1 MEYKLA
7 EKSYV
12 TVSDL
17 FEYVEK
23 EVELMEYSKNKKD
36 NLTNE
41 DMKLI
46 LNG

>member
-23 EVELMEYSKNKKD
+23 EVELMEYSKKQKD

>member
-23 EVELMEYSKNKKD
+23 EVELMEYSKNKN

>member
-23 EVELMEYSKNKKD
+23 EVELMGILKTKRQFNQRRHE
-36 NLTNE
+36 TNT
-41 DMKLI
+41 
-46 LNG
+46 

>member
-23 EVELMEYSKNKKD
+23 EVELMEYSKKKKRQF
-36 NLTNE
+36 NQRRHETNT
-41 DMKLI
+41 
-46 LNG
+46 

>member
-23 EVELMEYSKNKKD
+23 EVELMEYSKKQKRQFNQRRHE
-36 NLTNE
+36 TNT
-41 DMKLI
+41 
-46 LNG
+46 

>member
-23 EVELMEYSKNKKD
+23 EVELMEYSKTKRQFNQRRHE
-36 NLTNE
+36 TNT
-41 DMKLI
+41 
-46 LNG
+46 

>member
-23 EVELMEYSKNKKD
+23 EVELMEYSKTKD